1 MAAMATM
8 NSAHTKYI
16 NKGKFTFQGK
26 GTTQLYKR
34 KLNGK
39 QFISTRR
46 NKGNTANHEIQILKA
61 LQKLP
66 GIIPIVNTLE
76 HINTINILT
85 PKMTSDL
92 YHFVSYIPDP
102 EEYTVHEIPKYILLD
117 IFRQIIEAI
126 ISMHERHICHL
137 DLKLENIVIDNEN
150 KIYIIDFESA
160 EKMDENGFFKTKIFG
175 TKDYIPPN
183 FNHKKTSLIN
193 GYAMDMYAVCT
204 IMINS
209 WLLQYGMKDT
219 KNIGMIQ
226 KDTKEMID
234 IFKGLRKRYNE
245 ANPYLEFQED
255 LLLTIEGLLL
265 IEKEALQNSKKGGY
279 KKPRRTIHK
288 QYTRKRHSIPSYKKS
303 YRF

>member
-8 NSAHTKYI
+8 KLAHTKYI
-16 NKGKFTFQGK
+16 NKGKFTSQGK
-26 GTTQLYKR
+26 GTTYQYKR

-39 QFISTRR
+39 EFISTRR
-46 NKGNTANHEIQILKA
+46 NKGNIANHEIQILEA
-61 LQKLP
+61 LQDLP
-66 GIIPIVNTLE
+66 GIIPIVNKLE

-92 YHFVSYIPDP
+92 SHFVIYIPDP
-102 EEYTVHEIPKYILLD
+102 EEYTVHEIPKNILLD
-117 IFRQIIEAI
+117 IFRQIIETV

-175 TKDYIPPN
+175 TQYYIPPN

-219 KNIGMIQ
+219 KNIGIIQ

-245 ANPYLEFQED
+245 ANSDLEFQEE
-255 LLLTIEGLLL
+255 LLETIEALLL
-265 IEKEALQNSKKGGY
+265 IENNELQKSKKGGY

-288 QYTRKRHSIPSYKKS
+288 QYTRKRYIVPSYKKS
-303 YRF
+303 YQF